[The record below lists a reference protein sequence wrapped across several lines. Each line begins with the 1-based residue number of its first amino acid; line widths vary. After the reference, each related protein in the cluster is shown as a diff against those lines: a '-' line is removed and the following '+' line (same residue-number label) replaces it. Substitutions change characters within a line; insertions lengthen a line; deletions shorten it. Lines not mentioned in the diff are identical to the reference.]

1 MYSPF
6 SLTQTTQGVNTRAV
20 YIILLWLLSL
30 RISNTSLLYRLSGLI
45 IKKCSLASEDI
56 KQKERKKEA
65 VITDIRLHGRSFSRV
80 EKVRNL
86 KPLRF
91 LSCFR
96 PWHVKGFS
104 SKLIAL
110 KADAVGP
117 ENKKGNIRF
126 AGASVYHS
134 ARKCYRLG
142 Q

>member
-1 MYSPF
+1 MVVVITYIQHK
-6 SLTQTTQGVNTRAV
+6 LALQTVRPNKV
-20 YIILLWLLSL
+20 
-30 RISNTSLLYRLSGLI
+30 
-45 IKKCSLASEDI
+45 CSLASEDI
-56 KQKERKKEA
+56 KQKERKKEV
-65 VITDIRLHGRSFSRV
+65 VITNIRLHGRSFSRV